1 MLEWFP
7 LEFDLPRGER
17 ESIGLCFVTGGEFVA
32 ADIDIG
38 AELSVKEMK
47 LMKLQR
53 G

>member
-1 MLEWFP
+1 
-7 LEFDLPRGER
+7 
-17 ESIGLCFVTGGEFVA
+17 VA

-38 AELSVKEMK
+38 AELAVKEMK

>member
-1 MLEWFP
+1 
-7 LEFDLPRGER
+7 
-17 ESIGLCFVTGGEFVA
+17 VA
-32 ADIDIG
+32 ADIGIG